1 MKVIGN
7 ADKQETGRWLNNRAE
22 NFKPMW
28 QLLGSG
34 YTGLPDE
41 RLDASSLGYRNAKK
55 KDSNPLPGV
64 ARRER
69 PIADLGATRRER
81 QLRAQSV
88 IGILAA
94 RARSKENAAIA
105 KSSVPPRGGKTGHSC
120 KAQQDKSVELTDCGL
135 CGH

>member
-1 MKVIGN
+1 MVKVVGN

-55 KDSNPLPGV
+55 KVSNPLPGV
-64 ARRER
+64 DRHER
-69 PIADLGATRRER
+69 P
-81 QLRAQSV
+81 
-88 IGILAA
+88 LAA
-94 RARSKENAAIA
+94 IQASSQRCGAASPKQTSEQVRCIL
-105 KSSVPPRGGKTGHSC
+105 KRRG
-120 KAQQDKSVELTDCGL
+120 LL
-135 CGH
+135 C